1 MRDFAVVAQAHRASR
16 QHRARG
22 TMPRVPRRQ
31 RRFASAHSAPVSPV
45 RHAKRALPYAIA
57 AAALAWVALSTNFH
71 DVGRAWERV
80 SWWKLLAITIPYLF
94 ALLIADSIA
103 LWVTLKVSLRVPL
116 RFADVVLV
124 RGASWLL
131 ALVNYGAGQGGSV
144 WFLHRRHGVPV
155 ARATGAVLLATGGF
169 LLAVVAAVAG
179 GLASGAVP
187 EAHVPTWLLWLVA
200 IGFPVYLAIVYV
212 RPAFLAKSSLL
223 EPLFSAGITGTLAAT
238 VTRALHL
245 AVLITAHA
253 LAYRQ
258 FGIEIPFEACLVVLP
273 IIFLAAA
280 LPISVAG
287 YGAPQATAAVL
298 LARYVH
304 GPDATGTV
312 VAASIG
318 FQTLSTLVMAVIG
331 MIALRW
337 EVQPADEDP
346 TEKTG

>member
-1 MRDFAVVAQAHRASR
+1 
-16 QHRARG
+16 
-22 TMPRVPRRQ
+22 
-31 RRFASAHSAPVSPV
+31 VSPV

-57 AAALAWVALSTNFH
+57 AAALLWVGLTTDFRQVEDAWA
-71 DVGRAWERV
+71 RV
-80 SWWKLLAITIPYLF
+80 SWWKLLAITIPYLC
-94 ALLIADSIA
+94 ALLVADAIA
-103 LWVTLKVSLRVPL
+103 LWVTVRVSLRVPL
-116 RFADVVLV
+116 RFVDVLLV

-131 ALVNYGAGQGGSV
+131 ALVNYGAGQGGIV
-144 WFLHRRHGVPV
+144 WFLHRRHGVPI

-187 EAHVPTWLLWLVA
+187 EAHVPAWLLWLVA
-200 IGFPVYLAIVYV
+200 IGFPVYLGIIAL
-212 RPAFLAKSSLL
+212 RPAFLTRSSLL
-223 EPLFSAGITGTLAAT
+223 EPLFAAGVVGTLAAT

-245 AVLITAHA
+245 AVLIAAHA

-258 FGIEIPFEACLVVLP
+258 FGIEIPFEATLVVLP
-273 IIFLAAA
+273 VIFLAAA

-287 YGAPQATAAVL
+287 YGAPQATASLL

-318 FQTLSTLVMAVIG
+318 FQTLSTIIMAVMG

-337 EVQPADEDP
+337 EVEPAPDP
-346 TEKTG
+346 TGETGS

>member
-1 MRDFAVVAQAHRASR
+1 MRPVADPAHRASR
-16 QHRARG
+16 QHPSA
-22 TMPRVPRRQ
+22 TQLPRDPSRQPRLA
-31 RRFASAHSAPVSPV
+31 FAHSAPVSPV

-57 AAALAWVALSTNFH
+57 AAALAWVALTTNFH

-80 SWWKLLAITIPYLF
+80 SWWKLLAITVPYLC
-94 ALLIADSIA
+94 ALLVADSIA

-116 RFADVVLV
+116 RFADVLLV

-131 ALVNYGAGQGGSV
+131 ALVNYGAGQGGIV
-144 WFLHRRHGVPV
+144 WFLHRRHGVPI

-169 LLAVVAAVAG
+169 LLAVIAAVAG
-179 GLASGAVP
+179 GLALQAVP
-187 EAHVPTWLLWLVA
+187 EAQPPAWLLWLVA
-200 IGFPVYLAIVYV
+200 IGFPVYLAIIYA

-223 EPLFSAGITGTLAAT
+223 EPLFSAGILGTIAAT
-238 VTRALHL
+238 VTRAIHL
-245 AVLITAHA
+245 AVLIAAHA

-298 LARYVH
+298 LAQYVH

-318 FQTLSTLVMAVIG
+318 FQTLSTIVMAVIG

-337 EVQPADEDP
+337 EVQPPDGETA
-346 TEKTG
+346 EKAG